1 MEGFYPSIDG
11 PSWAQ
16 DFLRDQQLAKEEQA
30 ERPAPTLSRGEFE
43 ERLRDPDVQ
52 ETLRRADSLESALS
66 GNLEGTVRWDD
77 ELQEF
82 RAMRHDDRT
91 DSDPVREEG
100 IE

>member
-1 MEGFYPSIDG
+1 MSVG
-11 PSWAQ
+11 
-16 DFLRDQQLAKEEQA
+16 R
-30 ERPAPTLSRGEFE
+30 RMPTLSRGEFD

-52 ETLRRADSLESALS
+52 ETLRRAGSLGDALS

-82 RAMRHDDRT
+82 RAVRHDDRA
-91 DSDPVREEG
+91 DNDPVREEG